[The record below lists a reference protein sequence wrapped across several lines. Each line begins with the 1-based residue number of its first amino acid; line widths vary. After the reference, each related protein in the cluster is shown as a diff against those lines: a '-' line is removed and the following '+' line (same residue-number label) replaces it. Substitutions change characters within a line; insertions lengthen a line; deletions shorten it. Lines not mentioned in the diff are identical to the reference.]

1 MKKTGCFIVII
12 LIVFLGSFIYWKY
25 FFTFSDG
32 YRAGLLQKFSRKGN
46 IFKTYE
52 GEMILSSVQ
61 SNQNVAIASEKF
73 LFSLENEEISG
84 KLDMLQGQNV
94 IVHYHEK
101 NGVLPWRGETKYM
114 VDSVKVVRRSDTFQ

>member
-1 MKKTGCFIVII
+1 
-12 LIVFLGSFIYWKY
+12 
-25 FFTFSDG
+25 
-32 YRAGLLQKFSRKGN
+32 
-46 IFKTYE
+46 
-52 GEMILSSVQ
+52 MILSSVQ